1 MKKYAFIFPG
11 QGSQVIGMGKDLYDN
26 SPAAKQVFQ
35 EVDDALGQKLS
46 DIMFTGDM
54 EVLTL
59 TANAQPALMAVSLA
73 VVRVMES
80 QGLDLQQA
88 GVCFAGHSLGEY
100 SAYAAAGCF
109 SLADTA
115 RLLRIRGN
123 AMQSACAEGVGAMVA
138 ILGGD
143 DKQARQFADEAAKAT
158 GDICCLAND
167 NAPGQ
172 AVLSGHK
179 TAIDKA
185 IEIATEAGIK
195 RCMLLPVSAPFH
207 CPLMQPAAQAMQEAL
222 DEVAIATPSL
232 PIIANVTAAA
242 VTDPDEI
249 KKLLVQQV
257 TATVRW
263 NETPKAFR
271 ELGVEEAIECG
282 AGKVLSGLI
291 KRIDADLP
299 TKALHIMEDID
310 AFLQSL

>member
-11 QGSQVIGMGKDLYDN
+11 QGSQVIGMGKDLYEN
-26 SPAAKQVFQ
+26 NASAKEVFQ
-35 EVDDALGQKLS
+35 EVDDALEQKLS
-46 DIMFTGDM
+46 ELMFQGEM

-73 VVRVMES
+73 VIKTLQA
-80 QGLDLQQA
+80 QGCDLTEI

-115 RLLRIRGN
+115 KLLRIRGN
-123 AMQSACAEGVGAMVA
+123 AMQSACPEGVGAMVA

-143 DKQARQFADEAAKAT
+143 DKQAKQFAEEAAQAT

-185 IEIATEAGIK
+185 IEIATAAGIK

-207 CPLMQPAAQAMQEAL
+207 CPLMQPAAEAMQEAL
-222 DEVAIATPSL
+222 DEVQISAPSL
-232 PIIANVTAAA
+232 PIIANVTAAP

-249 KKLLVQQV
+249 KKLLVEQV

-263 NETPKAFR
+263 NETPQAFR
-271 ELGVEEAIECG
+271 KLGVEAGIECG
-282 AGKVLSGLI
+282 AGKVLSGLM

-299 TKALHIMEDID
+299 TQALQTMEDID
-310 AFLQSL
+310 VFMQSL